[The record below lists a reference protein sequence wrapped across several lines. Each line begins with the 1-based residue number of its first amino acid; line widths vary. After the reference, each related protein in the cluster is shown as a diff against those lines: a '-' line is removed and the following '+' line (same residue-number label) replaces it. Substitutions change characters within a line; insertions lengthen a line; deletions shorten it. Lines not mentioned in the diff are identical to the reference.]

1 MSVETPIRCPTLIK
15 RAGIMKST
23 MSEILDVTNRAE
35 GFALLPVVWSLG
47 TSIA

>member
-1 MSVETPIRCPTLIK
+1 VSIEIPMRCLTPNQK
-15 RAGIMKST
+15 AGVMKST
-23 MSEILDVTNRAE
+23 MSEALDATNRAE